1 MNAQKWN
8 EEYWFMKQQRL
19 NPDERVGMDN
29 FQTPGMT
36 HPLPS
41 NGTVNESII
50 YGMCT
55 LGMID
60 GSSVDKIIKK
70 MLANFE
76 GKRVK
81 ITIKTTD

>member
-8 EEYWFMKQQRL
+8 EEYWFMKQKRF
-19 NPDERVGMDN
+19 NSDERVGMDN
-29 FQTPGMT
+29 FQTPEMT
-36 HPLPS
+36 RLPS
-41 NGTVNESII
+41 NGTINESII

-55 LGMID
+55 LGEID
-60 GSSVDKIIKK
+60 GRPIDKTIKK

-81 ITIKTTD
+81 ITIETTD